1 MLTGSYNMIVSTLT
15 DRDENLMRIE
25 WTDGKD
31 KAFEQQVYRPHLDQ
45 FMRAWNS
52 YKMSQTVG
60 KPSRPTSPRPQSA
73 KGVEK

>member
-15 DRDENLMRIE
+15 DRDVNLMRIE
-25 WTDGKD
+25 WTDGND
-31 KAFEQQVYRPHLDQ
+31 KAFEQQVCRPHFDQ

-52 YKMSQTVG
+52 DKMSQTMG
-60 KPSRPTSPRPQSA
+60 KPSRPASPRPQAA